1 MHLTAMIGKTQSA
14 QAENAPSPRL
24 VRAAHQFEG
33 MIMNELLKPI
43 TNGDALGGADE
54 DSDSG
59 AGSGGALSDFAT
71 ETLGQSLSERGG
83 LGIASRLIQKLSHAG
98 NQNESRKVI
107 KNLNQNHGI
116 RTHE

>member
-1 MHLTAMIGKTQSA
+1 MHLTAMGGKAQTA
-14 QAENAPSPRL
+14 QAENVPSPRL

-83 LGIASRLIQKLSHAG
+83 LGIANRIIQKLSHTG
-98 NQNESRKVI
+98 NQGGSGKVTQ
-107 KNLNQNHGI
+107 NLHQNHGI
-116 RTHE
+116 RAH

>member
-1 MHLTAMIGKTQSA
+1 MAMSGKAQTA
-14 QAENAPSPRL
+14 QAVDAPSPRL

-43 TNGDALGGADE
+43 TNEDVLGGSDE

-83 LGIASRLIQKLSHAG
+83 LGIASRMIQKLSHTG
-98 NQNESRKVI
+98 NRDRSGKVTQN
-107 KNLNQNHGI
+107 LHQNHGI
-116 RTHE
+116 SAHE